1 MPEILA
7 AGYRVRCMARE
18 AGQRASR
25 GSARS
30 RWPKPTSLTGFPAA
44 GTGQGGRGVL
54 PDPLAGLRPCVQGD
68 RPRSG
73 GNVRHPGSSARFRLH
88 QCGTPGDD
96 ARVVDER
103 VEPVMG
109 GAEPAGEGAD
119 CIDVLQI
126 GQAVADA
133 RAAGRCRDRV
143 PGTLR
148 PAMIAGQEMDRRPR
162 LASATAAARPIPDVA
177 PVMTTVRP
185 SAEGWSSTVNSGSRA
200 DRTGR
205 PVRRNP
211 GPRRPL
217 VRRPPPARSGHGAP
231 PRRRPAGP
239 NRCARWRRGP
249 RTRRAP
255 RQSLGHARR
264 PRALPRRKPGRG
276 TGASTWSVPRS
287 RISVS

>member
-1 MPEILA
+1 VAYYLIHSLGSGPVFKAIDRA
-7 AGYRVRCMARE
+7 AAETFATQGR
-18 AGQRASR
+18 QL
-25 GSARS
+25 GS
-30 RWPKPTSLTGFPAA
+30 
-44 GTGQGGRGVL
+44 
-54 PDPLAGLRPCVQGD
+54 
-68 RPRSG
+68 
-73 GNVRHPGSSARFRLH
+73 GSISAERR
-88 QCGTPGDD
+88 GDD

-109 GAEPAGEGAD
+109 GAEPAGEGAN

-162 LASATAAARPIPDVA
+162 LASATAAAWPIPDVA

-217 VRRPPPARSGHGAP
+217 MRRPPPARSGHGAP
-231 PRRRPAGP
+231 VPPGRTGVPGGAVVPGP
-239 NRCARWRRGP
+239 GGAQTEP
-249 RTRRAP
+249 
-255 RQSLGHARR
+255 GHARR

>member
-1 MPEILA
+1 
-7 AGYRVRCMARE
+7 
-18 AGQRASR
+18 
-25 GSARS
+25 
-30 RWPKPTSLTGFPAA
+30 
-44 GTGQGGRGVL
+44 
-54 PDPLAGLRPCVQGD
+54 
-68 RPRSG
+68 
-73 GNVRHPGSSARFRLH
+73 
-88 QCGTPGDD
+88 
-96 ARVVDER
+96 
-103 VEPVMG
+103 MG
-109 GAEPAGEGAD
+109 GAEPVGEGAD

-162 LASATAAARPIPDVA
+162 LASATAAAWPIPDVA

-249 RTRRAP
+249 RTGGRPDRAWARPAAARTATAETWPRGGGEHLECAPQPHLGVIAGRRAVRRARYYDP
-255 RQSLGHARR
+255 VRSLKHAIGSVQEHFPVRHEPDDLIGQGHAH
-264 PRALPRRKPGRG
+264 PPGTAPPAG
-276 TGASTWSVPRS
+276 SGLSAPAGPESSCSPASTPRS
-287 RISVS
+287 QSAALLKIARYPTVSVAERRDSTAAW